1 MRVCYVS
8 STFDPNDGWGRYSR
22 ELVNAV
28 HAQGIG
34 PVVVTTRDAETSGVV
49 ADSIERVLPPVPLR
63 RSDVLGQFVAV
74 PAMARLARS
83 CDLVHLLVEPYLPS
97 VAFAMPASRPLVM
110 TAHGTWAVRPLTWR
124 HVGWLY
130 SRAMRRVD
138 LVVCQ
143 SDITRAAVAAAGSP
157 GDHVV
162 LPGGV
167 SVDAFESPGAP
178 VDGVPP
184 GAPVVLTVGVG

>member
-28 HAQGIG
+28 HAQGIE

-110 TAHGTWAVRPLTWR
+110 TAHGTWVEVLSGLHR
-124 HVGWLY
+124 G
-130 SRAMRRVD
+130 D
-138 LVVCQ
+138 KVVM
-143 SDITRAAVAAAGSP
+143 P
-157 GDHVV
+157 
-162 LPGGV
+162 
-167 SVDAFESPGAP
+167 
-178 VDGVPP
+178 
-184 GAPVVLTVGVG
+184 